1 MGYGKQCA
9 LCHNPMA
16 SNNVDMF
23 CFLTLPIPVP
33 QPKWM
38 GLANRVKAL
47 VQGAQRLLKRSN
59 VAVPASE
66 VTLSVFFLPPAFPSA
81 LAVSSS
87 WPNCQGLYK
96 TDVAEPRHLSPNSKG
111 QCFPHPPLLSHAML
125 PTQTS
130 LTPKFSKLYSDYSLP
145 SPSFLWLPQRGVI
158 LLISDTR
165 EGVTSELNL
174 LRSDCLQEKKKC
186 HCNLFSVSN
195 LKMHGLL
202 VTSLSLFSYH
212 TCKLWGLN

>member
-1 MGYGKQCA
+1 MGYGKQRA

-81 LAVSSS
+81 LAVC
-87 WPNCQGLYK
+87 P
-96 TDVAEPRHLSPNSKG
+96 
-111 QCFPHPPLLSHAML
+111 PHGPTVKDCTKLML
-125 PTQTS
+125 QN
-130 LTPKFSKLYSDYSLP
+130 
-145 SPSFLWLPQRGVI
+145 RG
-158 LLISDTR
+158 T
-165 EGVTSELNL
+165 
-174 LRSDCLQEKKKC
+174 
-186 HCNLFSVSN
+186 
-195 LKMHGLL
+195 
-202 VTSLSLFSYH
+202 
-212 TCKLWGLN
+212 